1 MWCFAPLIPIEYT
14 DNQDTEDARQAKS
27 QELVTIKSHLD
38 ALQKEIT
45 ALQDRMNRNSILR
58 LYDRGVYPCQYL
70 PGEITVFRR
79 SAIYILTTEAHAF
92 MELLISN
99 FGRFCWFHRRQS
111 RSENRHISVNACPR
125 SYSQEVFLN
134 KELNEDQIKKLQDLE
149 SIEYSHEMTS
159 TPDGNVPRLT
169 KLVKFVS
176 DL

>member
-14 DNQDTEDARQAKS
+14 DNQDKQSVD
-27 QELVTIKSHLD
+27 ELVTIKSDLNI
-38 ALQKEIT
+38 LQKEIT
-45 ALQDRMNRNSILR
+45 ALRDRMNRNAILR

-79 SAIYILTTEAHAF
+79 SAIYILSTEAHAF

-111 RSENRHISVNACPR
+111 RSENKHISVNACPR

-149 SIEYSHEMTS
+149 SNEYSHEMTS